1 MRGNKVKC
9 GRILFKILKPMIRI
23 YNVEK
28 VSLLTLIALNLFH
41 FSIFSSWW

>member
-23 YNVEK
+23 YMLK
-28 VSLLTLIALNLFH
+28 KSPYLR
-41 FSIFSSWW
+41 